1 MNNNNLGKFAYA
13 GVSGG
18 IVSVVAMYIVLQII
32 DNPDQ
37 YVAVGCAG
45 FFGSFFACM
54 FSGQKQN
61 VEV

>member
-1 MNNNNLGKFAYA
+1 MSNNLGKFAYA
-13 GVSGG
+13 GVIGA
-18 IVSVVAMYIVLQII
+18 IVSVIAMFVVLQIVE
-32 DNPDQ
+32 NPDQ

-54 FSGQKQN
+54 FSGQKQQ